1 MNMSER
7 VSINGLLA
15 LLTIIAASSEISAR
29 GQQIPAAPPT
39 QWSITIRCYGT
50 TNQPGRDDLQ
60 VHIHTNGKLPASL
73 EARRPVYD
81 EMGKISLKS
90 PEDNQKLSDEA
101 CAAIYSSARSVILH
115 QRIGEEPDPK
125 VKDGD
130 SVEITIGSFDKKIS
144 AVFDHSSAAKSA
156 EFKALIKV
164 LQATL
169 PNDFLPNLPGE

>member
-1 MNMSER
+1 MNIPKR
-7 VSINGLLA
+7 VSINGLLS
-15 LLTIIAASSEISAR
+15 LLTVIVASSEITAR

-39 QWSITIRCYGT
+39 QWSVTIRCYGT
-50 TNQPGRDDLQ
+50 TSQPGRDDLQ
-60 VHIHTNGKLPASL
+60 IHIHTNGKLPGSM

-90 PEDNQKLSDEA
+90 PEDSRKLSDEA
-101 CAAIYSSARSVILH
+101 RAAIYSSARSVILH
-115 QRIGEEPDPK
+115 QQIGEEPDPI
-125 VKDGD
+125 VDDGD
-130 SVEITIGSFDKKIS
+130 SVEITIGSFDRKIS

-169 PNDFLPNLPGE
+169 PKDFLPVLPGA